1 MMGLLLLLSASAAVP
16 SPVLWV
22 DRMAR
27 VAYVLSD
34 SGTVLEQT
42 AAGIGRG
49 GLGEKSSMADRIS
62 PTGHFTV
69 DLILTRSGSHN
80 AVMADVVQRFSSEPA
95 YAALLSTP
103 AGLSQLFEN
112 MSRLDFDGD
121 GAPDRAYGDGYIGLR
136 SSEAVTGPKMRRYRG
151 TPYWYAIA
159 LHGTPDPSSLGEA
172 RSGGCVHLPASLL
185 EQLVTGDHIQLG
197 TEVII
202 ADGPPL
208 PLNGV
213 GGGAVP

>member
-1 MMGLLLLLSASAAVP
+1 VRAILNTDCYLPFSPAVAAAKDADGFEITVNGYTLLTGLMNGQS
-16 SPVLWV
+16 
-22 DRMAR
+22 
-27 VAYVLSD
+27 Y
-34 SGTVLEQT
+34 
-42 AAGIGRG
+42 
-49 GLGEKSSMADRIS
+49 RIC
-62 PTGHFTV
+62 
-69 DLILTRSGSHN
+69 
-80 AVMADVVQRFSSEPA
+80 
-95 YAALLSTP
+95 
-103 AGLSQLFEN
+103 
-112 MSRLDFDGD
+112 LDFDGD
-121 GAPDRAYGDGYIGLR
+121 GVPDRAYGDGYIGLR

-197 TEVII
+197 TQVII

-208 PLNGV
+208 PLDGV